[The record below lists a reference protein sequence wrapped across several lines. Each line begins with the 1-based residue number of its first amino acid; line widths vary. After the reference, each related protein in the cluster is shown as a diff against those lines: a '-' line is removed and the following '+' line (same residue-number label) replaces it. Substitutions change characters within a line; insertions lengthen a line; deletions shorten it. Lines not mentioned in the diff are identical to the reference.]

1 MKTVLRFVYCVAKII
16 YGCQHANH
24 QGQKLLVLTGSCTAN
39 WASGYFGDMLP
50 HIRVEYEFNTRSI
63 LIYCTIN
70 VEKKNL
76 LLKQKLKE
84 SWVADVEKR
93 NIYWGRKT
101 FMLKAWNIF
110 FSCVKTFVLCNIQ
123 LKMCYYCID
132 STVHTD
138 LRLLLNNVGFLR

>member
-110 FSCVKTFVLCNIQ
+110 FPVLKLLFYVTSSSKCAIIVLTVQ
-123 LKMCYYCID
+123 YTLTWGYYSIMWD
-132 STVHTD
+132 
-138 LRLLLNNVGFLR
+138 F